1 MKNKINDLSQKT
13 IIKNSKKNNIV
24 KVKNLDTLTAAI
36 MLEYFYNKENLIYH
50 QNILNKNIKRF
61 YIPKEI
67 YINKNQ
73 IIKFSKPTLDINSKN
88 YEYYEITVKKSD
100 ENNLIRVYIEAM
112 KIFLNKYSPKLAKN
126 YINKTKK

>member
-88 YEYYEITVKKSD
+88 YEYYEIAVKKSD